1 MNVALGLSSSR
12 VFLNTNRNGISLWQ
26 QHIDKYYL
34 FNKIESDVN
43 VKDVFRNVQPIF
55 WGGLY
60 EIAWTT
66 YPPTLISDAQIIH
79 LRRRLAFFYVLT
91 GLWGG
96 VTGNFG
102 TIHEEGDRCG
112 ILKEGKLDLD
122 IKADVLN
129 CWKRCGVLKGDLI
142 HIHQGHGI
150 VGGST
155 GTN

>member
-1 MNVALGLSSSR
+1 MYSE
-12 VFLNTNRNGISLWQ
+12 T
-26 QHIDKYYL
+26 
-34 FNKIESDVN
+34 FNP
-43 VKDVFRNVQPIF
+43 FF

-60 EIAWTT
+60 EMC
-66 YPPTLISDAQIIH
+66 S
-79 LRRRLAFFYVLT
+79 LAF
-91 GLWGG
+91 GGG